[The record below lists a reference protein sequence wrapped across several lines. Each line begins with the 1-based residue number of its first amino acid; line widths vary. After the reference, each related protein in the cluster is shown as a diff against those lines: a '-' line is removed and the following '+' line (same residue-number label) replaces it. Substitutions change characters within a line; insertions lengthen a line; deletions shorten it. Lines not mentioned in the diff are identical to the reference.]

1 MSEWGD
7 WKPIALYTTFLYLST
22 NHQSSNINKTTYLY
36 SNVLYNRILFHLTI
50 LNYMTIIEAGLILS
64 AIALLSLVPALADG
78 VVCIVS
84 IIAG

>member
-22 NHQSSNINKTTYLY
+22 NHQTSIKQHINNKL
-36 SNVLYNRILFHLTI
+36 LYNRILFHLTI

-64 AIALLSLVPALADG
+64 AIALLSLVPTLADG